1 MLLSI
6 ILSAGLGRMA
16 PPDTLGTAEVLA
28 YRRRADITA
37 STPMQRLD
45 SAALLH
51 QGITDIGDAL
61 RRLSGIN
68 LRDYGGAG
76 GLKTV
81 SVRGLGAAH
90 TAVSYDG
97 LSVTDTRQGQIDL
110 SQFSTDRLESITLQ
124 SMGTEELLSPVRS
137 QTMAL
142 MSLDT
147 PWTSSGDQRLHGRM
161 TLRQAS
167 FSTYAPSLSLQQ
179 NVAEHTAVRMDAD
192 YFFARNDYPFVVEN
206 GVATARLHRTNS
218 RMQTANAEVSL
229 RQAFSQDGVLT
240 VKGHFYHNYRLL
252 PGMVRYYV
260 NENNEHL
267 LEQNA
272 FGQALWEQ
280 GLGPRWKLM
289 AATKFNWSTS
299 RYANINAQYPN
310 GAMRQ
315 HYWQREAYATAAATY
330 AATPWL
336 DAAYAVD
343 YAFDSQNSNQ
353 ASDSHVSRDTWLQS
367 LTARVHTERISLLL
381 RGIYHRYWNQQRGG
395 QSARDARRITPTA
408 SFSWQLLRCPMWL
421 YLRAGYKESFRM
433 PTFTENYYYHLGSKT
448 LRPELTRQFSVGF
461 TMQCSPTPWWK
472 MVAFTADVYRNR
484 VTDRIVSIP
493 YNLFIWQ
500 TTNMGLVRSTGLDV
514 TLHSE
519 WVPAPHHALHLSA
532 NYSWQ
537 QSRDCTSA
545 ELSTW
550 HKQLAYTPKHSGAAS
565 MAWENPWVSVVVH
578 TTFASLRWCTSNH
591 LPTTNLPAY
600 SEWGLGVY
608 RTLSISS
615 RLKADLRADL
625 LNAFDKRYEVI
636 GLYPMPGR
644 SYKLT
649 AALKF

>member
-6 ILSAGLGRMA
+6 ILTAGLGRTA

-37 STPMQRLD
+37 ATPVQRLD
-45 SAALLH
+45 SAALQR

-61 RRLSGIN
+61 RRLSGVN

-97 LSVTDTRQGQIDL
+97 LSVTDTRQGQTDL
-110 SQFSTDRLESITLQ
+110 SQFSTDRLASITLQ
-124 SMGTEELLSPVRS
+124 SMGAEELLSPVRN
-137 QTMAL
+137 QAMAL
-142 MSLDT
+142 VSFDT
-147 PWTSSGDQRLHGRM
+147 PWSTASDRRLHGRIA
-161 TLRQAS
+161 LRQAS

-179 NVAEHTAVRMDAD
+179 NVAERTAVRMDAD
-192 YFFARNDYPFVVEN
+192 YFFALNDYPFTVEN
-206 GVATARLHRTNS
+206 GVATAHLNRTNS
-218 RMQTANAEVSL
+218 RMQTACTEVAL
-229 RQAFSQDGVLT
+229 RQALGQEGQLA

-260 NENNEHL
+260 NENDEHL
-267 LEQNA
+267 LEQTA
-272 FGQALWEQ
+272 FGQALWKQ
-280 GLGPRWKLM
+280 HLGRWWLM
-289 AATKFNWSTS
+289 AATKYNWHTS
-299 RYANINAQYPN
+299 QYADINAQYPG
-310 GAMRQ
+310 GALRQ

-353 ASDSHVSRDTWLQS
+353 ATDSRVSRDTWLQS
-367 LTARVHTERISLLL
+367 LTARVHTERLTLLL
-381 RGIYHRYWNQQRGG
+381 RGIGHRYWNQQRGG
-395 QSARDARRITPTA
+395 ASARDARRITPTA
-408 SFSWQLLRCPMWL
+408 SLSWLLLRSPMWL

-433 PTFTENYYYHLGSKT
+433 PTFTESYYYHLGSKT
-448 LRPELTRQFSVGF
+448 LRPELTRQLSAGI
-461 TMQCSPTPWWK
+461 TMQCAPAPWWK
-472 MVAFTADVYRNR
+472 MAALTADAYLNR

-500 TTNMGLVRSTGLDV
+500 TTNMGRVRSAGVDL

-519 WVPAPHHALHLSA
+519 WMPAARHILHLSA

-545 ELSTW
+545 NLSTW
-550 HKQLAYTPKHSGAAS
+550 HRQLAYTPRHGGAAS
-565 MAWENPWVSVVVH
+565 LSWENPWVSVVVH
-578 TTFASLRWCTSNH
+578 TTFASLRWCTSSH
-591 LPTTNLPAY
+591 LPTTSLPAY
-600 SEWGLGVY
+600 SEWGM
-608 RTLSISS
+608 TLRRSISIS
-615 RLKADLRADL
+615 PRLQADLRADL

-649 AALKF
+649 AAMKF

>member
-6 ILSAGLGRMA
+6 ILIAGLSRVA

-28 YRRRADITA
+28 YRRRADVTA

-45 SAALLH
+45 SASLQR

-61 RRLSGIN
+61 RRFSGIN

-76 GLKTV
+76 GLKTA

-110 SQFSTDRLESITLQ
+110 SQFSTDRLGSITLQ
-124 SMGTEELLSPVRS
+124 SMGAEELLSPVRS
-137 QTMAL
+137 QSMAL
-142 MSLDT
+142 VSLST
-147 PWTSSGDQRLHGRM
+147 PWAAYTDRRLHGRM
-161 TLRQAS
+161 AFHQAS
-167 FSTYAPSLSLQQ
+167 FSTYAPSLSFQQ
-179 NVAEHTAVRMDAD
+179 NVAERTAVKVDAD

-206 GVATARLHRTNS
+206 GVATAHLNRTNS
-218 RMQTANAEVSL
+218 RMQTACTEVSL
-229 RQAFSQDGVLT
+229 RQVFRHDGMLSA
-240 VKGHFYHNYRLL
+240 KGHFYHNYRLL

-267 LEQNA
+267 LEQTA
-272 FGQALWEQ
+272 FGQALWKQ
-280 GLGPRWKLM
+280 RLGRWQLM
-289 AATKFNWSTS
+289 AATKYNWHTS
-299 RYANINAQYPN
+299 RYADINAQYP
-310 GAMRQ
+310 GGSLRQ

-330 AATPWL
+330 TATSWL
-336 DAAYAVD
+336 DAAYAAD

-353 ASDSHVSRDTWLQS
+353 ATDSHVSRDTWLQS
-367 LTARVHTERISLLL
+367 LTARVHTERITLLL
-381 RGIYHRYWNQQRGG
+381 RGIAHRYWNQQREGS
-395 QSARDARRITPTA
+395 SARDARRITPTA
-408 SFSWQLLRCPMWL
+408 SLSLLLLRRPMWL
-421 YLRAGYKESFRM
+421 YARMGYKESFRM
-433 PTFTENYYYHLGSKT
+433 PTFTESYYYHLGSKT
-448 LRPELTRQFSVGF
+448 LRPELTRQLSAGI
-461 TMQCSPTPWWK
+461 TMQCSPAPWWK
-472 MVAFTADVYRNR
+472 MMALTADAYVNR

-500 TTNMGLVRSTGLDV
+500 TTNMGLVRSTGLDI

-519 WVPAPHHALHLSA
+519 WVPAARHGLHLSA
-532 NYSWQ
+532 NYSCQ
-537 QSRDCTSA
+537 RSRDCTSA

-550 HKQLAYTPKHSGAAS
+550 HRQLPYTPRHSGAAS
-565 MAWENPWVSVVVH
+565 LAWDNPWVSVVVH

-591 LPTTNLPAY
+591 LPTTSLPAY
-600 SEWGLGVY
+600 SEWGMSVHRSLA
-608 RTLSISS
+608 ISS
-615 RLKADLRADL
+615 HVQADLRADL

-649 AALKF
+649 AMLKF